1 MRIPNTAVDVV
12 VGASASGKDLPEVQR
27 ALAGQSNK
35 LLAYL
40 KGQQVERLIT
50 TSVSFSPSTKSV
62 RSGPDKTVGY
72 DGSARI
78 SFRAKPDT
86 VADILAEV
94 LVNGANE
101 IQSTTFTPTE
111 QEIAAARRQLSEDA
125 TKTAVAQADAIAK
138 AARMKVV
145 AIRNISVDNDNL
157 SFSPRPGLTQVNEF
171 DAMAKM
177 RTTPMDTASGDEQLS
192 HSREYHRC
200 GDALIRLRPACR
212 PGIGRFLRLGRACR
226 FRRGACP
233 AGGGGCGGSAA
244 RSRWRG
250 GCFA

>member
-1 MRIPNTAVDVV
+1 MKVRFVLVALLAGLPIAFAQAPDPCATAPASCATLIETHATSEMRIPNTAVDVV

-40 KGQQVERLIT
+40 KGQQVERLIS

-78 SFRAKPDT
+78 SFRTKPDT
-86 VADILAEV
+86 VADILAGV

-111 QEIAAARRQLSEDA
+111 QEIATARRQLSEDA

-138 AARMKVV
+138 AAGMKVV

-157 SFSPRPGLTQVNEF
+157 SFSPRPGLQVNEYE
-171 DAMAKM
+171 AMAKM
-177 RTTPMDTASGDEQLS
+177 RTTPVDTASGDEQLS
-192 HSREYHRC
+192 
-200 GDALIRLRPACR
+200 IRVN
-212 PGIGRFLRLGRACR
+212 IT
-226 FRRGACP
+226 
-233 AGGGGCGGSAA
+233 AA
-244 RSRWRG
+244 ATR
-250 GCFA
+250 